1 MEEELKE
8 KLLKILEELPDE
20 SPWLDYKEI
29 PYKKDDKFKKAEFL
43 KDICGFLNCT
53 ESYGKDKF
61 IILGIV
67 DKTKFRR
74 GINDSPMEDDK
85 YYQDLFE
92 LIQPRPHIETGKI
105 TKDNLDFGY
114 IYIPKDNM
122 ERVYSFI
129 KDYPD
134 EFVSIEEERNNF
146 RKKVYASTAYIRKGS
161 VKYLL
166 NEYDRRKIYEQDKM
180 VKNMKAIEKNVY
192 ASTQIDDGFKDVL
205 KICALFGTWNEQNEN
220 EKEIISKII
229 GIEYQEWIKTLRKLL
244 SQKSE
249 YVSFKNNVWKIE
261 QKENLIERYSEEY
274 FPEDINRFKEAAVKI
289 LIEADP
295 KFELE
300 SDKRVMSNILGIK
313 TVYSKS
319 IKKSVLETFA
329 IMRSLIIKFT
339 NCRREVS
346 NSLWYVIRE
355 TLKEANWQLIATL
368 DDLLPIMAEIDGQE
382 YINQLN
388 SFIGN
393 QEELEKLFK
402 EKEENV
408 FTTKYVHGIY
418 WSLEL
423 LAWNPRYLMA
433 VFDMFCRIERYD
445 KEIMNTMVRIL
456 LPWYPQTKADIAL
469 RVATV
474 GMTLREYNEI
484 GWKLLIELMPNEVR
498 TSHPTYK
505 PKWND
510 LVNEIDDITNKEVY
524 EQYDQYIEMAI
535 EYSKQDPDRISS
547 LIEIIDDVS
556 KDNFDKIYTKV
567 TSEDILNIDD
577 EKKFIIWTTTENLIT
592 KHKKS
597 HDSEWALPE
606 EAVKKLEKMSKMV
619 KPSKKEIY
627 YRRLFDSNYW
637 DLIDEK
643 GNYEEQEKQLLL
655 EQIKAIED
663 IFTSKISN
671 VISFSNSIK
680 NKYKIGICLANVDLS
695 KDDEDIIIKL
705 LDTDEYLLA
714 QGYINEKY
722 KKENNWID
730 DVSLKEITI
739 NGKVKFL
746 TELPKTDIVWKKV
759 AEILG
764 TDENEY
770 WKAVDIRVVNSE
782 SEYDFAIKKLL
793 ECNRPI
799 QAIEL
804 INMALYQKINFER
817 QLSEKALKKALENQE
832 QINYIIV
839 YDIKN
844 IIKDLQECKYDET
857 KLFAIEWSY
866 LPLLS
871 NDEDYRPITIERKLS
886 RDPKTYNELLCI
898 AYKAHSD
905 EKNKQNSDEKL
916 ASNAYRLLRIWKT
929 PPGMTDEGIINNKE
943 LDKWIKEMKEIAKE
957 NDRIDIALYNLGQ
970 VLYYSPKDEDGF
982 WINRDIAEVLN
993 ESDAEEIRSGYANS
1007 AYNSVGVVTVD
1018 PEGTV
1023 WRNLEEKWNKRA
1035 AETELQYF
1043 RFAQTLRDLANQ
1055 YHEQAEYEKMNY

>member
-1 MEEELKE
+1 MDEELKD
-8 KLLKILEELPDE
+8 KILKILKELPDE
-20 SPWLDYKEI
+20 NNSVDYKQI
-29 PYKKDDKFKKAEFL
+29 PYREEKYSKADFI
-43 KDICGFLNCT
+43 KDICAFLNSS

-61 IILGIV
+61 IILGIE
-67 DKTKFRR
+67 DQTKNRI
-74 GINDSPMEDDK
+74 GIKNVKMEDDEK
-85 YYQDLFE
+85 YQSWCDLIE
-92 LIQPRPHIETGKI
+92 PRPTIATGYIEYDGLEYGYIYI
-105 TKDNLDFGY
+105 TKDNKDR
-114 IYIPKDNM
+114 IYSINQ
-122 ERVYSFI
+122 
-129 KDYPD
+129 DYPS
-134 EFVSIEEERNNF
+134 EYVMRQEELQKF
-146 RKKVYASTAYIRKGS
+146 KSKVYQSTAYIKKGS
-161 VKYLL
+161 KNYLL
-166 NEYDRRKIYEQDKM
+166 SEIDRRIIYENDREAKSLENRETYKYTSIQVDEE
-180 VKNMKAIEKNVY
+180 EKD
-192 ASTQIDDGFKDVL
+192 IL
-205 KICALFGTWNEQNEN
+205 KICALFGTWNEENEN
-220 EKEIISKII
+220 EKEVISSIV
-229 GIEYQEWIKTLRKLL
+229 GLEYDVWIRKLKKL
-244 SQKSE
+244 LTQKSE
-249 YVSFKNNVWKIE
+249 YISFKNHIWKIE
-261 QKENLIERYSEEY
+261 QKENLIEKYSEEY
-274 FPEDINRFKEAAVKI
+274 FPEDIEKFKKVAVKI
-289 LIEADP
+289 LIEQDP

-300 SDKRVMSNILGIK
+300 SDKRMMSNILGIK
-313 TVYSKS
+313 TAYSKS

-329 IMRSLIIKFT
+329 IMKSLEIKFT
-339 NCRREVS
+339 NCRTEVI
-346 NSLWYVIRE
+346 NSLWYIVRE
-355 TLKEANWQLIATL
+355 TLKGANWQLIATL
-368 DDLLPIMAEIDGQE
+368 DDLLPIIAEIDGQE

-388 SFIGN
+388 NFIGN
-393 QEELEKLFK
+393 KEELEKIFN

-423 LAWNPRYLMA
+423 LAWNPIYLMA
-433 VFDMFCRIERYD
+433 VFDIFCRIETYD

-456 LPWYPQTKADIAL
+456 LPWYPQTKADITL

-484 GWKLLIELMPNEVR
+484 GWKLLIKLMPNEER

-510 LVNEIDDITNKEVY
+510 LVSELENITNKELY
-524 EQYDQYIEMAI
+524 QQYDQYIEMAI
-535 EYSKQDPDRISS
+535 EYSKNNPERISS

-567 TSEDILNIDD
+567 TSEDILNMDD
-577 EKKFIIWTTTENLIT
+577 ENKFIIWTTIENLIT
-592 KHKKS
+592 RHKKFQ
-597 HDSEWALPE
+597 DSEWALPE
-606 EAVKKLEKMSKMV
+606 EAVKRLEEMSKVV
-619 KPSKKEIY
+619 KPLKKEIY

-643 GNYEEQEKQLLL
+643 GNYEEEEKHLLL

-663 IFTSKISN
+663 IFNLKISN

-680 NKYKIGICLANVDLS
+680 NKYKIGICLANIELS
-695 KDDEDIIIKL
+695 KEEEDTIIKL

-714 QGYINEKY
+714 QGYVNEKH
-722 KKENNWID
+722 KKEKNWIN
-730 DVSLKEITI
+730 DVNLKEITT
-739 NGKVKFL
+739 NAKVKFL
-746 TELPKTDIVWKKV
+746 TELPKTDIIWKKV
-759 AEILG
+759 IEILG

-770 WKAVDIRVVNSE
+770 WKAVDIRVANSE
-782 SEYDFAIKKLL
+782 SEYEFAIKKML

-804 INMALYQKINFER
+804 INMALHQKVNFER
-817 QLSEKALKKALENQE
+817 KLSELALKKALEEQE

-905 EKNKQNSDEKL
+905 EHNKQNTDEKL
-916 ASNAYRLLRIWKT
+916 ALNAYRLLRIWKT
-929 PPGMTDEGIINNKE
+929 PPGMTDEGIINNEE

-993 ESDAEEIRSGYANS
+993 ESDAEEIRSGYENS
-1007 AYNSVGVVTVD
+1007 AYNSVGVVSID
-1018 PEGTV
+1018 PERTV

-1035 AETELQYF
+1035 AETELKYF
-1043 RFAQTLRDLANQ
+1043 RFAQTLRSLAEQ
-1055 YHEQAEYEKMNY
+1055 YHREIEREKNM